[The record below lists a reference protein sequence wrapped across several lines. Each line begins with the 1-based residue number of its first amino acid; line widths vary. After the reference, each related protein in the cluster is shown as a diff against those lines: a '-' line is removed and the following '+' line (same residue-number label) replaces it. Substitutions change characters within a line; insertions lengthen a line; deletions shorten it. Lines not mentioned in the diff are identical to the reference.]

1 MSRLHTG
8 RKGSSA
14 SKKPLLAPVPAWI
27 QYKPEEIEALVV
39 KLAKQDYGAAK
50 IGTVLRDS
58 YGIPDVRKITGK
70 KITAILAKNKLA
82 PQAPEDIQALLRRA
96 IQAKKH
102 LDKNKKDMVT
112 KRGLHLIESKIR
124 RLAKYY
130 KSKGVLPENWT
141 YKLVG

>member
-14 SKKPLLAPVPAWI
+14 SKKPLLAPIPAWV

-39 KLAKQDYGAAK
+39 KLAKQDYTAAK
-50 IGTVLRDS
+50 IGMVLRDS
-58 YGIPDVRKITGK
+58 YGIPDVQKITGK
-70 KITAILAKNKLA
+70 KITAILVKNKLA
-82 PQAPEDIQALLRRA
+82 PQNPEDIQALLIRA

-130 KSKGVLPENWT
+130 KSEGVLPENWT
-141 YKLVG
+141 YKLIG

>member
-1 MSRLHTG
+1 MSRLHSG

-14 SKKPLLAPVPAWI
+14 SKKPLLAPAPAWI

-39 KLAKQDYGAAK
+39 KLAKQDYNAAK
-50 IGTVLRDS
+50 IGMVLRDS

-70 KITAILAKNKLA
+70 KITAILVKNKLA

-102 LDKNKKDMVT
+102 LDQNKKDMVT

-124 RLAKYY
+124 RLSKYY
-130 KSKGVLPENWT
+130 KSEGVLPENWT

>member
-39 KLAKQDYGAAK
+39 KLAKQDYNAAK

-58 YGIPDVRKITGK
+58 YGIPDVQKITGK
-70 KITAILAKNKLA
+70 KITAILEKNKLA
-82 PQAPEDIQALLRRA
+82 PQTPEDMQSLLRRA

-130 KSKGVLPENWT
+130 KSEGVLPENWT

>member
-39 KLAKQDYGAAK
+39 KLAKQDYNAAK

-58 YGIPDVRKITGK
+58 YGIPDVKKITGK
-70 KITAILAKNKLA
+70 KITAILIKNKLA
-82 PQAPEDIQALLRRA
+82 PQTPEDMQSLLRRA

-130 KSKGVLPENWT
+130 KSEGVLPENWT